1 MSGRMY
7 PFTADTSSRMRMAY
21 RRAVWNSIDISKILT
36 EEIDR
41 EILENLRSLQ
51 EAESETE
58 K

>member
-7 PFTADTSSRMRMAY
+7 PFTADTSSRMRMFY
-21 RRAVWNSIDISKILT
+21 RRAVWNSIDIGKLLT
-36 EEIDR
+36 EEIDN
-41 EILENLRSLQ
+41 EIIKHLRSLQ

>member
-7 PFTADTSSRMRMAY
+7 PFTADTSSRMRMFY
-21 RRAVWNSIDISKILT
+21 RRAVWNNIDIAKIIT
-36 EEIDR
+36 QEIDN
-41 EILENLRSLQ
+41 EIIKNLRSLQ